1 MSDTSSEANQSTVV
15 NTAAPAAVT
24 QSTQA
29 LSPESTLVVSAA
41 ASTRGPFPP
50 LAILQVD
57 DGLNAVREYINLLL
71 SKCELLTSRKESA
84 AAEIEKCKV
93 RWGLKPLMISA

>member
-1 MSDTSSEANQSTVV
+1 MSKPSSDANESAAVS
-15 NTAAPAAVT
+15 TAAAAIASP
-24 QSTQA
+24 QSTQQV
-29 LSPESTLVVSAA
+29 STESTLVVSAA
-41 ASTRGPFPP
+41 ASRAPFQA
-50 LAILQVD
+50 LALLQVD

-93 RWGLKPLMISA
+93 I